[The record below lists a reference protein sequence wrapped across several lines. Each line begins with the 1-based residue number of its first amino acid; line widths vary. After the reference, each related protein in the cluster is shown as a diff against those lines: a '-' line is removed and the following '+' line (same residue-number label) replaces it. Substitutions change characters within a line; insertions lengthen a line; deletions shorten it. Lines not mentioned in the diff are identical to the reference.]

1 MNFSIA
7 AGDNEKLMVT
17 EFDGDPERLGFDW
30 PRVGD
35 DRFEDESWV
44 YDHETLFFL
53 FSRPPE
59 RGT

>member
-1 MNFSIA
+1 LNFSIA
-7 AGDNEKLMVT
+7 AGDSEKLMVT
-17 EFDGDPERLGFDW
+17 EFDW
-30 PRVGD
+30 PRVGG